1 MYQLTERGHGAMEG
15 FVGSLSGT
23 PSALLLGVTSF
34 VASILYCF
42 NGRDG
47 GDIVLDVP
55 SHLEE
60 RINMAKEILNKQRQI
75 EDFSNASE
83 NDDEDLVDSI
93 VDKKTNI
100 VTQKLPEQLRKTLV
114 MGKHSFTSSQGF
126 HKDYSLDLFVDGGV
140 NLSGCNLKIDWS
152 INRDWIVD
160 IFSLKRDQKENIR
173 WSTSIIPDLEASSH
187 TSKPFNLQGHI
198 VIGDQMLFKIL
209 IPNIQSRYQ
218 LPHPSKQGYHQ
229 ITPFPAPQVE
239 ISCPLLDGEA
249 LAETTTTIASNL
261 IEVDEH
267 SLSPL
272 PATVPIPKRDPM
284 IRYITMTTVFAFVS
298 YILLLIG
305 RIPK

>member
-1 MYQLTERGHGAMEG
+1 MDQLTERGQGAMEG
-15 FVGSLSGT
+15 VVGSLSGT

-34 VASILYCF
+34 VASVLYCF
-42 NGRDG
+42 NERDG
-47 GDIVLDVP
+47 GDIVVDVP

-60 RINMAKEILNKQRQI
+60 RINMAKEIFNKQRQI

-83 NDDEDLVDSI
+83 DDDLVDI
-93 VDKKTNI
+93 VVDNKTDI
-100 VTQKLPEQLRKTLV
+100 VTQKLPQQQQKTLV

-160 IFSLKRDQKENIR
+160 IFSLKRDQKDNIR
-173 WSTSIIPDLEASSH
+173 WTTSIIPDLEASSH
-187 TSKPFNLQGHI
+187 TSRPFNLQGHI
-198 VIGDQMLFKIL
+198 VIKDQMLLKIL

-218 LPHPSKQGYHQ
+218 LPHPSKQGHHQ
-229 ITPFPAPQVE
+229 VTPFPAPQVE
-239 ISCPLLDGEA
+239 ILCPLLDGEA
-249 LAETTTTIASNL
+249 LAKTATIPIASSL
-261 IEVDEH
+261 VEVEEY
-267 SLSPL
+267 SLSSL

-298 YILLLIG
+298 YILMLIG